1 MIKKRY
7 RTKIAANAGK
17 RFIVPKSGGITAEAL
32 YDDFIEAVDNNTA
45 IVGELAVYNPTT
57 GEIYSTALQSGDE
70 FAIAQT
76 LGNGEIHFTNKMV
89 YKPMCISKTDLVKGS
104 PQAYTFTVT
113 SAATAKG
120 QEFEL
125 TIADK
130 TDNTL
135 NNIIDRLEFV
145 SVTGAETA
153 AQVAAG
159 IKANFDSKFNSP
171 QYNELGNF
179 YTVTV
184 AGAVLTITAVD
195 NGIDFGVF
203 ATSDFLTGTLV
214 NTVPYSPLIGDGEQV
229 FFEEIAGS
237 AYEGLGVNRKTEF
250 ETYVGDPVPF
260 SKKSCTYDAITII
273 DKREWDS
280 IGGVPQIQNFVN
292 QTVLFIESTTVGTSG
307 SASYTSLKTIFG
319 L

>member
-1 MIKKRY
+1 MKKRY
-7 RTKIAANAGK
+7 RTKIAADAGK
-17 RFIVPKSGGITAEAL
+17 RFIIPQSAAMAADLTYDAFITK
-32 YDDFIEAVDNNTA
+32 VDNNTA
-45 IVGELAVYNPTT
+45 NVGDFIIYNPTT
-57 GEIYSTALQSGDE
+57 GVVYTTALTTGNE
-70 FAIAQT
+70 FAIAQA

-89 YKPMCISKTDLVKGS
+89 YKPMCLSKTDLVKGS
-104 PQAYTFTVT
+104 PQAYTYTVT

-125 TIADK
+125 TIADR

-159 IKANFDSKFNSP
+159 IKAHFDSRFNSP
-171 QYNELGNF
+171 QYNEISNF

-184 AGAVLTITAVD
+184 AGAVLTITAKD

-214 NTVPYSPLIGDGEQV
+214 NTVAFSPLIGDGEQV

-237 AYEGLGVNRKTEF
+237 AYEGLGVNNKTEF
-250 ETYVGDPVPF
+250 QSYIGDPVPF
-260 SKKSCTYDAITII
+260 SKKSCTYDAVTII
-273 DKREWDS
+273 DRREWES
-280 IGGVPQIQNFVN
+280 IGGVPQVQNFVN
-292 QTVLFIESTTVGTSG
+292 QTVLFIESDVVGTSG
-307 SASYTSLKTIFG
+307 SDSYTALETIFG